1 MYYFTQV
8 EYKKRSGHSKMQ
20 QAIVWDHIR
29 GFSPSCWETLVYN
42 TKGFFDAVPMTNVI
56 PNPDDS
62 VCSSTLKETIVAGS
76 RAFLKDYVKKF
87 QAKPAG
93 QRELSP
99 SQKTKPGEC
108 GQGGDEDADDD
119 TVGDNKTVSTKVDFF
134 LFPCLSA
141 HINFIC
147 VLLFRRLCRG
157 PKWQGDLNST
167 TGSGMRKHWLMQ
179 KKAAANLA
187 TKLTEITLQLEAERA
202 LRVEA
207 VASLKLEK
215 SKFFPVKTVSSR
227 HHRSQDS
234 AGAAAGNS
242 AGVGV
247 GSSSERD
254 GAPPKK
260 KYRRQLPSSSS
271 SSSSVSQCRC
281 GNRRVSTPKGI
292 PKNC

>member
-1 MYYFTQV
+1 M
-8 EYKKRSGHSKMQ
+8 
-20 QAIVWDHIR
+20 
-29 GFSPSCWETLVYN
+29 
-42 TKGFFDAVPMTNVI
+42 
-56 PNPDDS
+56 
-62 VCSSTLKETIVAGS
+62 
-76 RAFLKDYVKKF
+76 
-87 QAKPAG
+87 
-93 QRELSP
+93 
-99 SQKTKPGEC
+99 
-108 GQGGDEDADDD
+108 
-119 TVGDNKTVSTKVDFF
+119 
-134 LFPCLSA
+134 
-141 HINFIC
+141 
-147 VLLFRRLCRG
+147 LLFRRLCRG
-157 PKWQGDLNST
+157 PKWPGDLNST
-167 TGSGMRKHWLMQ
+167 TGSGMRMHWLMQ

-207 VASLKLEK
+207 EASLKLEK
-215 SKFFPVKTVSSR
+215 SKNFPVKTVSSR

-281 GNRRVSTPKGI
+281 GNRRVSTWMGTQRTHVGNSKRDSKKLLITSYLSGTHMEKVDRWCCAGPFGHQNDSI
-292 PKNC
+292 ERMLDAADFVRAGRLI